1 MTNTSFLLIAIGLAM
16 DAFAV
21 SISSGVT
28 INKMK
33 IRHALLIASFFGFF
47 QAIMPVFGWLSAI
60 WFKDYMPKIDHWI
73 AFFLLLGVG
82 SKMIYESF
90 RNTEK
95 EDEKN
100 ALNIYVLFLLSIAT
114 SIDAFAVGIS
124 FSFLNI
130 SILKP
135 VFLIGIITFI
145 LSFIG
150 TYLGRIFG
158 HIFENKLEILGGIVL
173 IIMGIKILIEGLLQ

>member
-60 WFKDYMPKIDHWI
+60 WFKDYITKIDHWI
-73 AFFLLLGVG
+73 AFFLLIGIG
-82 SKMIYESF
+82 GKMIYESF
-90 RNTEK
+90 HNQ
-95 EDEKN
+95 
-100 ALNIYVLFLLSIAT
+100 
-114 SIDAFAVGIS
+114 IS
-124 FSFLNI
+124 
-130 SILKP
+130 
-135 VFLIGIITFI
+135 
-145 LSFIG
+145 
-150 TYLGRIFG
+150 
-158 HIFENKLEILGGIVL
+158 
-173 IIMGIKILIEGLLQ
+173 

>member
-60 WFKDYMPKIDHWI
+60 WFKDYITKIDHWI
-73 AFFLLLGVG
+73 AFFLLIGIG
-82 SKMIYESF
+82 GKMIYESF
-90 RNTEK
+90 HNAE
-95 EDEKN
+95 EEKN

-135 VFLIGIITFI
+135 VFLIGIVTFI

-173 IIMGIKILIEGLLQ
+173 IGMGIKILIEGLLQ